1 LSNGTVSVAEQSRAT
16 SNPAISQGTSLPEG
30 LGTWLNQLW
39 VNLSY
44 GMWRR
49 WQGIVLAGLGKEV
62 TVQDNISRLVHEVAG
77 YADFGNH
84 SLI

>member
-1 LSNGTVSVAEQSRAT
+1 
-16 SNPAISQGTSLPEG
+16 
-30 LGTWLNQLW
+30 
-39 VNLSY
+39 
-44 GMWRR
+44 MWRR